1 MVHTPSRRAILASLG
16 TGATALLAGCGGGDS
31 TGTPTQRATPIEQYT
46 AELTRSTGDRPPV
59 RGLSGDRDTAGSDE
73 ATPTPEPTFSRTL
86 ASADDAVAVEFT
98 DGATNVAAVR
108 SLLTETTFTDECV
121 FVYQTRV
128 RACYRLQLNY
138 VSRDPDGDPSF
149 EFCTV
154 IRDADVACER
164 ERTDYVA
171 AFVRL
176 PFPGEEVGGYSVGRG
191 SSCDP
196 VPGDAERVSRRD
208 WTQSPVAARC
218 RGHGTHRHARGLYV
232 TPVRRVER
240 RVRPVRT
247 RRPPG

>member
-1 MVHTPSRRAILASLG
+1 MVHAPSRRAILASLG
-16 TGATALLAGCGGGDS
+16 TGATALLAGCGGTDS

-59 RGLSGDRDTAGSDE
+59 RGLSDDRDTAGSDE
-73 ATPTPEPTFSRTL
+73 ATPTPEPTLSRTL
-86 ASADDAVAVEFT
+86 ASADDAAAVEFT

-108 SLLTETTFTDECV
+108 SLLAETAFTDECV

-196 VPGDAERVSRRD
+196 VPGE
-208 WTQSPVAARC
+208 
-218 RGHGTHRHARGLYV
+218 HRAG
-232 TPVRRVER
+232 ESA
-240 RVRPVRT
+240 
-247 RRPPG
+247 